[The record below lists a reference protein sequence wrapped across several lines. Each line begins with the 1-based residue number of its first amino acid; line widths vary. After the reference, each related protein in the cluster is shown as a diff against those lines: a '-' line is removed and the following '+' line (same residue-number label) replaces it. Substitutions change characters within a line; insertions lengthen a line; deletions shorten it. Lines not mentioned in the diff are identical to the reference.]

1 MIRILVA
8 DDHPVVRRG
17 LKQIVAQEPDMAVL
31 GEAQNGQETLD
42 LVRNQEW
49 DIVVFDLSMP
59 GRGGLETLRELKRIR
74 RNLPVLVLSIH
85 PPDQFAARVY
95 KAGAAGYLTKESAP
109 AELVRGIRKVIAGG
123 HYVSPSVAEQ
133 LAVELEENGGS
144 ASHESLSDREYEVLR
159 LIGAG
164 KTVNQIADALA
175 LSVKT
180 VSTYR
185 ARILEKMK
193 MKTTAE
199 LIRYAIQHHLVD

>member
-1 MIRILVA
+1 
-8 DDHPVVRRG
+8 
-17 LKQIVAQEPDMAVL
+17 MAVL

>member
-1 MIRILVA
+1 VIRILVA

>member
-1 MIRILVA
+1 VIRILVA

-85 PPDQFAARVY
+85 PPDQFAARVF